1 MTNRPIVAMMY
12 DFDRTLCT
20 KDMQEYGFIPAIKM
34 TAQEFWN
41 EVNEMTD
48 REKMDNILAYMFKM
62 VEKGRER
69 QVPIWKPFISWAN
82 RWSILKEW
90 KVGLIE
96 STAMERRLV
105 CG

>member
-48 REKMDNILAYMFKM
+48 REKMDNILAYM
-62 VEKGRER
+62 VQNGREGER
-69 QVPIWKPFISWAN
+69 TTGSNYFGNLS
-82 RWSILKEW
+82 S
-90 KVGLIE
+90 VGQ
-96 STAMERRLV
+96 TGGV
-105 CG
+105 F